1 MYIKSYR
8 KAREWPIEISETIV
22 QQYSKILVFIVLCY
36 INEYFVNTCVMV
48 RASQVAHGKEST
60 CQ

>member
-1 MYIKSYR
+1 MGEPT
-8 KAREWPIEISETIV
+8 EWPIEASETIV

-36 INEYFVNTCVMV
+36 INKYFVSTYVMV
-48 RASQVAHGKEST
+48 RASQVADGKEST